1 MMLMFFFPPLTALR
15 ARTFFLSLRNLTTM
29 MTTMITTATA
39 TMISVMYVFWF
50 MHTPI
55 VIPHS
60 GSFLPIRQVRRSV
73 PDEPSTAQS
82 YVAVSPIGVRS
93 NFSSGSHQPITIRSL
108 NEAVADPMSLYA
120 VTV

>member
-50 MHTPI
+50 MSAGEGMGMLISMIACPLI
-55 VIPHS
+55 
-60 GSFLPIRQVRRSV
+60 LCCL
-73 PDEPSTAQS
+73 A
-82 YVAVSPIGVRS
+82 
-93 NFSSGSHQPITIRSL
+93 FSSFRMYRGASVVDLSDGEVR
-108 NEAVADPMSLYA
+108 AVCMKELPGNVYA
-120 VTV
+120 AEVDEGEY